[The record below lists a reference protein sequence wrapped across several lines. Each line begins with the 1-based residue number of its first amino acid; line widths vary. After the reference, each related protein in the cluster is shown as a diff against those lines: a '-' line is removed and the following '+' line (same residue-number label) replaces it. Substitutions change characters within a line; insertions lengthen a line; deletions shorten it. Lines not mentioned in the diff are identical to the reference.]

1 MRQFACLQRAAARIA
16 GKAGSFQTCGR
27 LKCLQIALPCT
38 VQGEH
43 QVSRMRIGQ
52 TKPKRKQTNAG
63 VGPMPPPSIGGDGL
77 ALICMP
83 RALPMHEA
91 ALQAQHKII
100 EAIICRICEPRCQSA
115 CLGQARMKEVHEASC
130 RAVAPGATEG
140 IRRPQ
145 NDTK

>member
-52 TKPKRKQTNAG
+52 TSQKGNKQNAG

-91 ALQAQHKII
+91 APSSTAQDHRSHYLQDLRTQVP
-100 EAIICRICEPRCQSA
+100 ICVLGPSQDEGGPR
-115 CLGQARMKEVHEASC
+115 GFV
-130 RAVAPGATEG
+130 PGSGTWRNRGHPKAT
-140 IRRPQ
+140 
-145 NDTK
+145 K